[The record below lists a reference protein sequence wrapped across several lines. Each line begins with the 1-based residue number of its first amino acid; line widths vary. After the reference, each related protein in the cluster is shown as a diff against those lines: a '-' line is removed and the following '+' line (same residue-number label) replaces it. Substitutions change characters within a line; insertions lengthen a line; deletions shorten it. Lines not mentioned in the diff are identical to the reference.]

1 MKHLILKHLGHLVVG
16 SLVVLI
22 IILIV
27 MAAYYIRYAGAVIGL
42 LAAAYAFGY
51 MMRTEP
57 PEYL

>member
-1 MKHLILKHLGHLVVG
+1 MKHLGHLAVG

-27 MAAYYIRYAGAVIGL
+27 MAVYYIPYAGAVMGL

-57 PEYL
+57 PEFL